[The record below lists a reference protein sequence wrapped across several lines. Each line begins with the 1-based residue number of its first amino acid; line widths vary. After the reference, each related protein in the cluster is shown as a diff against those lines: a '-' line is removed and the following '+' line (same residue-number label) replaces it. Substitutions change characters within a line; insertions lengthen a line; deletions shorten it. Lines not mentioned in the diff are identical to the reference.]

1 MKSAHIEETQINGGP
16 LVLTRRMPAAQTVA
30 IGFFVDVG
38 SRDEVPAQ
46 AGIAHALEHMLFKGT
61 SQRDVHDLGDLLD
74 TLGGNANAFTS
85 RERTCFHM
93 HVLHEDWQQALGL
106 LAEMMLEATIPEEEW
121 QREREVIFSEMA
133 MVEDTPE
140 DWAFDQHMQ
149 ALFAGQS
156 LGRPTLGSVDALRG
170 LSSND
175 LRSYL
180 TSFYR
185 PPRLLVAAAGRVEH
199 QEVANALQALSWP
212 SVTGEIPVRKQ
223 AERHSGLQLLPRD
236 IEQAHLIM
244 SYPGTT
250 AGSKDRPEAWLANHI
265 LGGSMSS
272 RLFREVREKRGL
284 AYHVGSNLST
294 LTDTGLLSITCGT
307 DPQRLHECASV
318 IRQCIE
324 GFAHHIG
331 EEELVRAK
339 RQLEVQLRMG
349 VDSVEGQMLYLGG
362 RLDEKVLLSHSE
374 WVQQIVAVECSTL
387 QAWVERRLADTPLV
401 TLCGNGKV
409 IEGVA
414 DQFQR

>member
-1 MKSAHIEETQINGGP
+1 MKSAHIEETQIHEGP

-30 IGFFVDVG
+30 IGFFVGVG
-38 SRDEVPAQ
+38 SRDEVPQQ

-61 SQRDVHDLGDLLD
+61 SQRDVHELGDLLD

-93 HVLHEDWQQALGL
+93 HVLHEDWQQALEL

-133 MVEDTPE
+133 MVEDSPDE
-140 DWAFDQHMQ
+140 WAFDQHMQ
-149 ALFAGQS
+149 ALFARQA
-156 LGRPTLGSVDALRG
+156 LGRPTLGSVDALKG
-170 LSSND
+170 LSSDD

-180 TSFYR
+180 ASFYR

-199 QEVANALQALSWP
+199 QEIVDALQALSWP
-212 SVTGEIPVRKQ
+212 SVAGEMQARKQ

-236 IEQAHLIM
+236 LEQAHLIM
-244 SYPGTT
+244 SYPGTK
-250 AGSKDRPEAWLANHI
+250 AGSEDRPEAWLANHI

-294 LTDTGLLSITCGT
+294 LTDTGFLSITCGT
-307 DPQRLHECASV
+307 DPQRLHVCASV

-324 GFAHHIG
+324 EFARHIG
-331 EEELVRAK
+331 EEELARAK

-362 RLDEKVLLSHSE
+362 RLDEEVLLSHSE
-374 WVQQIVAVECSTL
+374 WVQQIVAVECPTL
-387 QAWVERRLADTPLV
+387 QAWVERQLADTPLV

-414 DQFQR
+414 DQFQ